1 MPPLILVTND
11 DGIDSDGIR
20 ILAEALNPLGSVYIF
35 APDQEKSAVSHSL
48 TLHRPLRLLKK
59 SERIFAINGT
69 PADCVNLG
77 IHYLGRKPD
86 LLVSGINRGEN
97 LGDDITYSGTVF
109 GAVEGAIQGIR
120 SFAVSQA
127 RPNSEAGAHNPG
139 GWDFRA
145 AGRVAAKI
153 AGKVLEDEIIPPG
166 ALLNIN
172 VPALPED
179 KIKGFRI
186 TRQGK
191 KTYQEVV
198 VEKTDPRG
206 EKYYWIGADGH
217 GQIDYENSDIQAVHQ
232 CYISITPL
240 TIDLTH
246 YPLLEK
252 LKQWKI

>member
-20 ILAEALNPLGSVYIF
+20 NLAESLNPLGSVYIF

-59 SERIFAINGT
+59 SEHIFAINGT

-86 LLVSGINRGEN
+86 ILVSGINRGEN

-120 SFAVSQA
+120 SFAISQA
-127 RPNSEAGAHNPG
+127 RPNSGPDAHNPDTF
-139 GWDFRA
+139 DFRA

-153 AGKVLEDEIIPPG
+153 ARKVLEDNVIPAR

-172 VPALPED
+172 VPALPEEQ
-179 KIKGFRI
+179 IKGFRI
-186 TRQGK
+186 TRQGR

-206 EKYYWIGADGH
+206 VKYYWIGANGH
-217 GQIDYENSDIQAVHQ
+217 GQIDYEDSDIQAIHHG
-232 CYISITPL
+232 YISITPL

-246 YPLLEK
+246 YPLLEE

>member
-11 DGIDSDGIR
+11 DGIDSEGIR
-20 ILAEALNPLGSVYIF
+20 TLAEALNSVGSVYIF
-35 APDQEKSAVSHSL
+35 APDQEKSAVSHSV

-86 LLVSGINRGEN
+86 ILVSGINQGEN

-109 GAVEGAIQGIR
+109 GAVEGAIQGIK
-120 SFAVSQA
+120 SFAISQA
-127 RPNSEAGAHNPG
+127 RPDSGSNPHNPEA
-139 GWDFRA
+139 WDFRL
-145 AGRVAAKI
+145 AGRVAGKI
-153 AGKVLEDEIIPPG
+153 ARKVLEQDILPSG

-172 VPALPED
+172 VPALKEEQV
-179 KIKGFRI
+179 KGFRI
-186 TRQGK
+186 TSQGK
-191 KTYQEVV
+191 KNYQGLV

-206 EKYYWIGADGH
+206 IKYYWIGANGH
-217 GQIDYENSDIQAVHQ
+217 GQVDLEGSDIQAVHHG
-232 CYISITPL
+232 YISITPL

-246 YPLLEK
+246 YEVFEK
-252 LKQWKI
+252 LKKWQI